1 MIKLKEI
8 SKITTRYTNRL
19 NEAPEQHEV
28 SEAIQSVA
36 DAVDEMENG
45 IDDLNRINFE
55 SKDKPLAKRIV
66 NDFKIFRKRVNKFYD
81 DVDRGKIKTTEF

>member
-1 MIKLKEI
+1 MIKLKEVLKKQI
-8 SKITTRYTNRL
+8 

-28 SEAIQSVA
+28 YEAIQSVA
-36 DAVDEMENG
+36 DGLDEVQNG

-66 NDFKIFRKRVNKFYD
+66 NDFKLLMKKVNKFYD

>member
-28 SEAIQSVA
+28 YEAIQSVA

>member
-1 MIKLKEI
+1 MIKLKEVLKKQI
-8 SKITTRYTNRL
+8 

-28 SEAIQSVA
+28 YEAIQSVA
-36 DAVDEMENG
+36 DGLDEAQNG

-66 NDFKIFRKRVNKFYD
+66 NDFKLLMKRVNKFYD

>member
-1 MIKLKEI
+1 MIKLKEVLKKQI
-8 SKITTRYTNRL
+8 

-28 SEAIQSVA
+28 YEAIQKIA

-45 IDDLNRINFE
+45 IDDLDRINFE

-66 NDFKIFRKRVNKFYD
+66 NDFKVFRKRVNKFYD
-81 DVDRGKIKTTEF
+81 DLDRGKIKTREF

>member
-1 MIKLKEI
+1 MIKLKEVLKKQI
-8 SKITTRYTNRL
+8 

-28 SEAIQSVA
+28 YEAIQKIA

-66 NDFKIFRKRVNKFYD
+66 NDFKVFRKRVNKFYD
-81 DVDRGKIKTTEF
+81 DLDRGRIKTREF

>member
-28 SEAIQSVA
+28 YEAYSKDQ
-36 DAVDEMENG
+36 AVDEMEYG

-66 NDFKIFRKRVNKFYD
+66 NDFKVFRKRVNKFYD
-81 DVDRGKIKTTEF
+81 DLDRGKIKTREF

>member
-1 MIKLKEI
+1 VIKLKEI

-28 SEAIQSVA
+28 YEAIQSVA

>member
-28 SEAIQSVA
+28 HEAIQSVA
-36 DAVDEMENG
+36 DGLDEAQNG

-66 NDFKIFRKRVNKFYD
+66 NDFKVFRKRVNKFYD
-81 DVDRGKIKTTEF
+81 DLDRGKIKTREF

>member
-1 MIKLKEI
+1 MIKLKEVLKKQI
-8 SKITTRYTNRL
+8 

-28 SEAIQSVA
+28 YEAIQKIA

-45 IDDLNRINFE
+45 IDDLDRINFE

-66 NDFKIFRKRVNKFYD
+66 NDFKVFRKRVDTFYS
-81 DVDRGKIKTTEF
+81 DVDKGKIKTTEF

>member
-1 MIKLKEI
+1 VIKLKEI

-28 SEAIQSVA
+28 YEAIQKIA

-66 NDFKIFRKRVNKFYD
+66 NDFKVFRKRVNKFYD

>member
-1 MIKLKEI
+1 MIKLKEVLKKQI
-8 SKITTRYTNRL
+8 

-28 SEAIQSVA
+28 YEAIQKIA
-36 DAVDEMENG
+36 DAVDEMESG

-66 NDFKIFRKRVNKFYD
+66 NDFKVFRKRVNKFYD
-81 DVDRGKIKTTEF
+81 DLDRGKIKTREF